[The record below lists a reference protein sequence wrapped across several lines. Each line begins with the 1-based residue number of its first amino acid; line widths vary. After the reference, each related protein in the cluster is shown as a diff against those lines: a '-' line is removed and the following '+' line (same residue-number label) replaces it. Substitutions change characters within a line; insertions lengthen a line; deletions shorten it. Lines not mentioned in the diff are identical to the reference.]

1 MSGLATTR
9 HGCAQS
15 SNRILDSLILATPR
29 PHLTNHVRRL
39 ARTPEVDLG
48 NWGSFFGII
57 LVLLTAEDIRFTA
70 KDSTLYVFV
79 MGWPKKAVVVNALGI
94 ASPQAPGRVRNV
106 ALPGYKGEL
115 RWKPHE
121 SSLRVEMPAEK
132 ISDIGVT
139 LKVALA

>member
-1 MSGLATTR
+1 L
-9 HGCAQS
+9 
-15 SNRILDSLILATPR
+15 
-29 PHLTNHVRRL
+29 
-39 ARTPEVDLG
+39 
-48 NWGSFFGII
+48 FGII

-79 MGWPKKAVVVNALGI
+79 MGWPKKAAVVNALGI
-94 ASPQAPGRVRNV
+94 ASPQARGRVRNV

-121 SSLRVEMPAEK
+121 SFLRVEMPAEK